1 MSTYTLMKDLTVEN
15 VQSWMVQGTKALQS
29 QSAQLRYWA
38 RPDLDPESKASRNL
52 AGDDLDRA
60 MNEIGTA
67 IVLARV
73 GLNGFATEAY
83 FASLQSVFRNTWPAL
98 NGKGAGVSV
107 RYLACSLDSEG
118 SPTKAGIKPTKAYVG
133 AMSVS
138 AGRIGTTKAGDPTQ
152 AHFAFIAWKQG
163 VTADIL
169 DPIGEI
175 TAVPGGDL
183 FGNAPERS
191 EGEKDHEAQYQPS
204 PAPRSSTDDGT
215 RYGREAVLTIARE
228 QRGQGRLDAETELA
242 SHRKNA
248 VLASFMLANCH
259 GEVAAMLKTA
269 AMVRFGLVEAPAIV
283 EATAIAATVA
293 KAPRKPR
300 ARKPQ
305 AV

>member
-52 AGDDLDRA
+52 AGEDLDRA

-98 NGKGAGVSV
+98 KGKGAGVSV
-107 RYLACSLDSEG
+107 RYLSCRLDSEG
-118 SPTKAGIKPTKAYVG
+118 EPMKSGIKPTKAYLG
-133 AMSVS
+133 APSVS
-138 AGRIGTTKAGDPTQ
+138 AGRIGITKAGDPTM
-152 AHFAFIAWKQG
+152 AHYAFIAWKQG

-183 FGNAPERS
+183 FGNSPERS
-191 EGEKDHEAQYQPS
+191 EAEKDHESQYQPS

-215 RYGREAVLTIARE
+215 RYSRDAVLTIARE

-248 VLASFMLANCH
+248 VLAAFMIANCH

-269 AMVRFGLVEAPAIV
+269 AMVRFGLVETPSLVETPAV
-283 EATAIAATVA
+283 AATVA

-305 AV
+305 VV